1 MTLAVA
7 PGTRVVVRNEEWLVR
22 AVRETRGD
30 GLRVE
35 VTGVSELVRDTD
47 AVFFEVLDAIELV
60 DPTGTRLVPDD
71 SPQFLKTRLWLEALL
86 RRTPVEASS
95 DELTTGYRG
104 LLDQLGYQLRPA
116 SLALQNLQPRI
127 LVADAVGLG
136 KTLEIG
142 IILSELM
149 RRGRAE
155 RICVVTPR
163 AVLEQFQREMWTR
176 FSIPLVRLDSDGIA
190 QIRQELPATRNP
202 FTYYKRV
209 IVSID
214 TLKNPHNYRRFLRDH
229 RWDVVV
235 IDECHNVVNP
245 GSQNFQLAKI
255 LAEQTDALLL
265 ASATPHNGKPE
276 SFAQL
281 INLLDPTAIAD
292 PGNYD
297 AEDIEHLFV
306 RRHRG
311 SPDVTYEVQHMWA
324 ERGEPEVIPV
334 TPTPAEQKVLEELQ
348 QTWLRPESG
357 SSPTSGQGARLFP
370 WTLFKAYLSSARALR
385 ETIKDRTPGSDRE
398 KEALGTL
405 DQLAEEVVTR
415 QQESKLDALVG
426 LLKNRI
432 HVGAGSPERVVIFT
446 ERIATLNWLKAELPK
461 RLGLN
466 DDQVATLYGSQPDKT
481 QLKTVEQFGLELSPI
496 RVLVASDMASEG
508 INLHKQCHTLV
519 HFDLPWS
526 LIRLQQRNGRID
538 RYGQLK
544 KPDIY
549 ALALAPGDEE
559 LASDITVI
567 TRLVGKEQAA
577 HKALGSA
584 DALMHLHDVAAEETA
599 VRQVLMGQK
608 TLDEVAPDPEPD
620 NLDPFERLM
629 AMSGT
634 HEGAALARTA
644 QPPGLF
650 GDDLEFLSAA
660 LTEIEKQ
667 TGDLGRAEEQDNGLL
682 ALNPPRDLVRRM
694 TALPATYLKEREV
707 AKRLRVTGDLDYAR
721 SRLQLAQDAQKLSWP
736 DCLYLSPLHPVLD
749 WAADRVLAAFAR
761 DEAPVLAVNVA
772 EPVCCVQ
779 ATWSN
784 RAGQAVLVHWGAVTG
799 LPGQP
804 VVADLMDVLDSAD
817 VRTGAQN
824 PGIATDRAQHLS
836 PYLALAVD
844 AERAWLREQA
854 TARAAEI
861 APRIAEFSGRL
872 SRWTNTRAE
881 QLTLFDGPEGVR
893 RSRQREIDDVQ
904 GKTQRLIDSLTPAGD
919 PLIRVIAV
927 LVPTHF

>member
-1 MTLAVA
+1 MTLAIA

-22 AVRETRGD
+22 AVRETNSD
-30 GLRVE
+30 GVRVE

-47 AVFFEVLDAIELV
+47 AVFFQSLDIIEPV
-60 DPTGTRLVPDD
+60 DPASTRLVPDD
-71 SPQFLKTRLWLEALL
+71 SPQFLKTRLWLDALL
-86 RRTPVEASS
+86 RRTPIEASS
-95 DELTTGYRG
+95 DKLTTGYRG
-104 LLDQLGYQLRPA
+104 MLDPLAYQLRPA
-116 SLALQNLQPRI
+116 SLALRNLQPRI

-176 FSIPLVRLDSDGIA
+176 FAIPLVRLDSDGIA

-229 RWDVVV
+229 RWDAVV

-245 GSQNFQLAKI
+245 GSQNFQLAKV
-255 LAEQTDALLL
+255 LAEQTDALIL

-292 PGNYD
+292 PNNYD
-297 AEDIEHLFV
+297 AQDIEHLFV

-311 SPDVTYEVQHMWA
+311 SPDVTYEVEHMWA
-324 ERGEPEVIPV
+324 ERADPEVVPV
-334 TPTPAEQKVLEELQ
+334 KPTSAERAVLDALQ
-348 QTWLRPESG
+348 HTWLRPEFET
-357 SSPTSGQGARLFP
+357 SPTSGQGARLFP

-385 ETIKDRTPGSDRE
+385 ETIKERKPGTERE
-398 KEALGTL
+398 QEALGTL
-405 DQLAEEVVTR
+405 DQLAEEVIAS
-415 QQESKLDALVG
+415 QQESKLDALVQ
-426 LLKNRI
+426 LLADRV
-432 HVGAGSPERVVIFT
+432 HVGSGSPERAVVFT
-446 ERIATLNWLKAELPK
+446 ERIATLRWLEAKLPG
-461 RLGLN
+461 RLDLHA
-466 DDQVATLYGSQPDKT
+466 DQVATLYGSQPDKT
-481 QLKTVEQFGLELSPI
+481 QLKVVEQFGLELSPI
-496 RVLVASDMASEG
+496 RVLIASDMASEG
-508 INLHKQCHTLV
+508 INLHKQCHNLV

-544 KPDIY
+544 RPSMY
-549 ALALAPGDEE
+549 ALALAPEDEE

-567 TRLVGKEQAA
+567 ARLVGKEQAA

-584 DALMHLHDVAAEETA
+584 DALMHLHDVEAEERE

-608 TLDEVAPDPEPD
+608 TLDEVAPDPAPE

-629 AMSGT
+629 AMGGT
-634 HEGAALARTA
+634 HEREAPATIAEL
-644 QPPGLF
+644 PGLF
-650 GDDLEFLSAA
+650 GSDLDFLTAA
-660 LTEIEKQ
+660 LSEIEKQ
-667 TGDLGRAEEQDNGLL
+667 TGDLSRTEEKDNGLL
-682 ALNPPRDLVRRM
+682 ALNPPRNLVRRM
-694 TALPATYLKEREV
+694 TALPASYLKEREV
-707 AKRLRVTGDLDYAR
+707 TKRLRVTQDLDYAN
-721 SRLQLAQDAQKLSWP
+721 SRLKLAQDAQKLSWP
-736 DCLYLSPLHPVLD
+736 DCLYLAPLHPVLD

-772 EPVCCVQ
+772 EPVFCVQ

-784 RAGQAVLVHWGAVTG
+784 RSGQAVLVHWGAVTG

-804 VVADLMDVLDSAD
+804 VVTDMMDMLDDAG
-817 VRTGAQN
+817 VRTGAEN
-824 PGIATDRAQHLS
+824 PSLFTERARQLS
-836 PYLALAVD
+836 SYLSLAVD
-844 AERAWLREQA
+844 AERAWLRERA
-854 TARAAEI
+854 TARASEV
-861 APRIAEFSGRL
+861 APRITEFSTRL
-872 SRWTNTRAE
+872 NRWTNTRAE
-881 QLTLFDGPEGVR
+881 QLTLFAGPEGLR

-904 GKTQRLIDSLTPAGD
+904 GKTRRLIDSLTPAGD